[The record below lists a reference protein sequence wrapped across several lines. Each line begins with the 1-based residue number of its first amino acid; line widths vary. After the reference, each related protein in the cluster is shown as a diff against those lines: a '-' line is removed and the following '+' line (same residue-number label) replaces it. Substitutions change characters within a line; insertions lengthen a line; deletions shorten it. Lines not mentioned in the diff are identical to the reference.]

1 MSKDFRGASNGRWRL
16 SSSCVTLLAGGRAS
30 GRAADTAWRTSCVMS
45 CQGDTLLILQLLQS
59 DTQTVFVCMD
69 VTLNRWTHGMVTFAE
84 ESELCSCQSY
94 ITAI

>member
-1 MSKDFRGASNGRWRL
+1 
-16 SSSCVTLLAGGRAS
+16 
-30 GRAADTAWRTSCVMS
+30 MS
-45 CQGDTLLILQLLQS
+45 CQGDTLLILQLLQSDTQTVFVCMDVTLNRWTHGLQS